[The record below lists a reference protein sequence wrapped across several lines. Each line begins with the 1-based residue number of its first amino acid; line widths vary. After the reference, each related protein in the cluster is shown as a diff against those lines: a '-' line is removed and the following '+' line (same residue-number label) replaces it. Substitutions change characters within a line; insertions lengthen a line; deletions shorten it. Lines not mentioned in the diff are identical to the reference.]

1 MSVYLRVLIATTAIA
16 LAAAV
21 ATLTTPSFGDTA
33 QCVRLVPTQTGEKLV
48 NLCQSCRMATV
59 MRSRTASQTPVSRQ
73 FSLRPRSEFDLPFK
87 GPGRTRI
94 TVDTACEGTPGA
106 APNIAA
112 EAEAAAD
119 RRKCMRLTAAPDGG
133 LQLVNGCTLCR
144 TAEVRRI
151 DAAAKNYADESFSVP
166 GGKVAPVPAKG
177 YAHAV
182 VIAEAACF

>member
-1 MSVYLRVLIATTAIA
+1 
-16 LAAAV
+16 
-21 ATLTTPSFGDTA
+21 
-33 QCVRLVPTQTGEKLV
+33 VPTQTGEKLV

-106 APNIAA
+106 SPNLAA
-112 EAEAAAD
+112 EAEAAAAEAQ
-119 RRKCMRLTAAPDGG
+119 KCMRLTPSPEGG
-133 LQLVNGCTLCR
+133 LQLVNGCTGCR

-151 DAAAKNYADESFSVP
+151 DARAKNYADESFSVP
-166 GGKVAPVPAKG
+166 GGKAAPVPPKG